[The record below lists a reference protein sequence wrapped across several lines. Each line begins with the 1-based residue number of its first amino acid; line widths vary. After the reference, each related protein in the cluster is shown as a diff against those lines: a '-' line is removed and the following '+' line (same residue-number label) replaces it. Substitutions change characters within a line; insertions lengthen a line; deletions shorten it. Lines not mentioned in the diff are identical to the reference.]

1 MALVD
6 EPPPTAVWLMNMGG
20 PDSLAAIR
28 PFLFRLLN
36 DPDVVHFP
44 VRWLQWAFA
53 LAISILRS
61 RKVRQ
66 DYARMGGGSPQL
78 PAVRAQAA
86 ALQVVLGTGFE
97 CVPVFRYWGEGADQA
112 RKQLRSGQPVVLL
125 SLYPHACG
133 ATTVSSIRDCRRA
146 LKGHDG
152 PVHEVAS
159 YPDHP
164 GFVAAMR
171 ETIEGVLATLPDD
184 ACPDV
189 VFSAHSTPEIWVS
202 QGDPYLGEIQRTVAA
217 VQKGRQWRSHLC
229 FQSRVGVTKWL
240 GPSTLDTV
248 ARLGAQ
254 GCEHLVLVPIA
265 FTSDHIE
272 TLIELDEQ
280 VRDAALAAGVGAFHR
295 VPSLN
300 DRATYIRALG
310 ELTLAATR

>member
-1 MALVD
+1 
-6 EPPPTAVWLMNMGG
+6 MNMGG
-20 PDSLAAIR
+20 PDSVASIR

-53 LAISILRS
+53 LGISILRS
-61 RKVRQ
+61 RKVAVE
-66 DYARMGGGSPQL
+66 YARMGGGSPQL

-86 ALQVVLGTGFE
+86 ALQAALGE
-97 CVPVFRYWGEGADQA
+97 DYACVPVFRYWGEGAREA
-112 RKQLRSGQPVVLL
+112 RRHLVPGQPVVLL

-133 ATTVSSIRDCRRA
+133 ATTVSSLKDARRA
-146 LKGHDG
+146 LRGHDG
-152 PVHEVAS
+152 PISEVAS

-171 ETIEGVLATLPDD
+171 ETIDEVLESLPASATSEI
-184 ACPDV
+184 
-189 VFSAHSTPEIWVS
+189 VFSAHSTPEAWVAK
-202 QGDPYLGEIQRTVAA
+202 GDPYLGEIERTIAA
-217 VQKGRQWRSHLC
+217 VTDSRQWRTHLC
-229 FQSRVGVTKWL
+229 FQSKVGVTKWL

-248 ARLGAQ
+248 ARLGGE

-280 VRDAALAAGVGAFHR
+280 VREHALEAGVQHFHR

-300 DRATYIRALG
+300 DRPAYIQALKD
-310 ELTLAATR
+310 LTLAAAG